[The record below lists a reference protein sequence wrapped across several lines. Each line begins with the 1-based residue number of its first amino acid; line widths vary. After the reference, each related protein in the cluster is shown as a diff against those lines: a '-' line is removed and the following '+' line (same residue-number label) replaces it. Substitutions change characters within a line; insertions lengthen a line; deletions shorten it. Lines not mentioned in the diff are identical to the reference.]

1 MDVEKLQCVLGQGL
15 QGCMDLND
23 LQEESQKKIFREVQP
38 GEVSERIGEMG
49 CYGVEGLVLF
59 FVFIVLG
66 TKLRPEDEIIRGKVP
81 A

>member
-1 MDVEKLQCVLGQGL
+1 MDVGKLQCVLGQGL
-15 QGCMDLND
+15 QDCMDLND

-38 GEVSERIGEMG
+38 GEVSEMTGEMG

-59 FVFIVLG
+59 FVFIFLG
-66 TKLRPEDEIIRGKVP
+66 TELRPEDEIIRDKVP